1 MLSLAPEN
9 GLALILPISTTPN
22 TVKRSWTSGDVVVR
36 AVAVFVCAVVV
47 VVVVVVVLYTHN
59 YNYSKKQ

>member
-47 VVVVVVVLYTHN
+47 VVVLYTHN